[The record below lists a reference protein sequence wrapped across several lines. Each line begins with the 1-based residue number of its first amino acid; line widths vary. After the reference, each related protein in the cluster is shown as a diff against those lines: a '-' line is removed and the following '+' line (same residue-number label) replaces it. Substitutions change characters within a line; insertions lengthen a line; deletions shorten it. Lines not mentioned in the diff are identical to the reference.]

1 MKVEEGEGWRL
12 VVDASRAPFPVLVG
26 GEQWAAEFTVVEG
39 LALARGIGRLVDQHH
54 ALADRLM
61 AEEAIEL
68 ELELLLEAPSDPC
81 ATTAGNLWVGL
92 DGNRDQWRLRFVL
105 TCSDLGQRSLEGAWT
120 PAASPALAAAL
131 AAMERPFGPL

>member
-39 LALARGIGRLVDQHH
+39 LALAKGIGRLVDQHH

-61 AEEAIEL
+61 AEETIEL
-68 ELELLLEAPSDPC
+68 ELELLLEAHSDPC
-81 ATTAGNLWVGL
+81 STPVSYTHLTL
-92 DGNRDQWRLRFVL
+92 PTNREV
-105 TCSDLGQRSLEGAWT
+105 
-120 PAASPALAAAL
+120 
-131 AAMERPFGPL
+131 